1 MLRTIKRKIIFI
13 LLLLMVPF
21 ILNVMFL
28 FTTLKDLEND
38 GVAINLSGSQRMRTM
53 LLGMYTLD
61 YLDDIERGENTEK
74 SKEILTAEL
83 EKYKKIMDGLVEGD
97 KTLGLNKNSN
107 QDIVNE
113 VISADKNL
121 YNYIEPIEN
130 AINGNISEDLREHI
144 IANASPLK
152 NEINDIVLMYQKS
165 YDNKIKWLKIVEAS
179 MLIFGFVIFFV
190 SVMFSK
196 KLITTPVNNL
206 LSKMNDIAQGEG
218 DLTSRVNINTGDELE
233 SLGNAFNI
241 FVEKIQI
248 LINKLKEDIEFISTA
263 TYDIQGASDLV
274 NDGINNISNQV
285 NEVSDVAQTNA
296 GVSEEVNASIVE
308 LEHNAKNISDQMNEN
323 AKKSQEV
330 EKFTRLG
337 DQSVTEVLKSNNL
350 VMESNKN
357 TKKIINELRKS
368 SKNIG
373 DVVTLIKSIAEQTN
387 LLALNASIEAARAG
401 EQGKGFAV
409 VAEEVR
415 KLAEES
421 KTSVQSIVEA
431 IDYIQD
437 ASIKAVEAIEDGNV
451 KSNNSVERAKE
462 AKEQFE
468 KILESVYEIK
478 EFSRESAELSN
489 KQARI
494 TEEISN
500 ATDQVTQT
508 SVENA
513 ASVDEINSI
522 IVNQARSFTTIT
534 ENITRLNMQTNQL
547 KKLSDK
553 FKV

>member
-1 MLRTIKRKIIFI
+1 MLKTIKRKIIFI

-21 ILNVMFL
+21 ILNGIFL
-28 FTTLKDLEND
+28 FTTLKKLEND

-61 YLDDIERGENTEK
+61 YLDDIEERENTEK
-74 SKEILTAEL
+74 SKEVLKTEL
-83 EKYKKIMDGLVEGD
+83 KKYNQIMDGLAHGD
-97 KTLGLNKNSN
+97 ETLGLNKNSN
-107 QDIVNE
+107 QDLVNK
-113 VISADKNL
+113 VVSADKNL
-121 YNYIEPIEN
+121 HNYIEPIEN
-130 AINGNISEDLREHI
+130 AINGNISEDLRNHI
-144 IANASPLK
+144 IANALPLK
-152 NEINDIVLMYQKS
+152 NEINDIVLMYQKD
-165 YDNKIKWLKIVEAS
+165 YDDKIMWLKIVEIS
-179 MLIFGFVIFFV
+179 MLIFAFAIFFV
-190 SVMFSK
+190 SIMFSK

-206 LSKMNDIAQGEG
+206 LSKMNDIADGEG

-233 SLGNAFNI
+233 SLGNAFNS

-248 LINKLKEDIEFISTA
+248 LINELKKDIEFISNA

-274 NDGINNISNQV
+274 SSSINSISNQV
-285 NEVSDVAQTNA
+285 NEVSDVAQINA

-308 LEHNAKNISDQMNEN
+308 LEHNAKNISDQMDEN
-323 AKKSQEV
+323 AKKSYEV
-330 EKFTRLG
+330 EKFTKLG
-337 DQSVTEVLKSNNL
+337 DQSITEVLESNNL

-357 TKKIINELRKS
+357 TKEIIIELRRS
-368 SKNIG
+368 SEDIG
-373 DVVTLIKSIAEQTN
+373 NVVTLIKSIAEQTN

-401 EQGKGFAV
+401 EQGRGFAV

-421 KTSVQSIVEA
+421 KTSVESIVEA
-431 IDYIQD
+431 INYIQD
-437 ASIKAVEAIEDGNV
+437 ASKNAVEAIEDGNI

-468 KILESVYEIK
+468 KILKSVYEIK
-478 EFSRESAELSN
+478 EFSEESAHLSN
-489 KQARI
+489 KQAQI
-494 TEEISN
+494 TEGISN

-522 IVNQARSFTTIT
+522 IDNQVKSFSTIT
-534 ENITRLNMQTNQL
+534 ENISRLNMQTKQL
-547 KKLSDK
+547 KEISDK

>member
-1 MLRTIKRKIIFI
+1 MLKTIKRKIIFI

-74 SKEILTAEL
+74 SKEVLTTEL
-83 EKYKKIMDGLVEGD
+83 KKYNQIMDGLAHGD
-97 KTLGLNKNSN
+97 ETLGLNKNSN
-107 QDIVNE
+107 QDIVNK
-113 VISADKNL
+113 VVSADKNL
-121 YNYIEPIEN
+121 HNYIEPIEN
-130 AINGNISEDLREHI
+130 AINGNISEDLRNHI
-144 IANASPLK
+144 IANALPLK
-152 NEINDIVLMYQKS
+152 NEINDIVLMYQKD
-165 YDNKIKWLKIVEAS
+165 YDDKIMWLKIVEIS
-179 MLIFGFVIFFV
+179 MLIFAFAIFFV
-190 SVMFSK
+190 SIMFSK

-206 LSKMNDIAQGEG
+206 LSKMNDIADGEG

-233 SLGNAFNI
+233 SLGNAFNS

-248 LINKLKEDIEFISTA
+248 LINELKKDIEFISNA

-274 NDGINNISNQV
+274 SSSINSISNQV
-285 NEVSDVAQTNA
+285 NEVSDVAQINA

-308 LEHNAKNISDQMNEN
+308 LEHNAKNISDQMDEN
-323 AKKSQEV
+323 AKKSYEV
-330 EKFTRLG
+330 EKFTKLG
-337 DQSVTEVLKSNNL
+337 DQSITEVLESNNL

-357 TKKIINELRKS
+357 TKEIIIELRRS
-368 SKNIG
+368 SEDIG
-373 DVVTLIKSIAEQTN
+373 NVVTLIKSIAEQTN

-401 EQGKGFAV
+401 EQGRGFAV

-421 KTSVQSIVEA
+421 KTSVESIVEA
-431 IDYIQD
+431 INYIQD
-437 ASIKAVEAIEDGNV
+437 ASKNAVEAIEDGNI

-468 KILESVYEIK
+468 KILKSVYEIK
-478 EFSRESAELSN
+478 EFSEESAHLSN
-489 KQARI
+489 KQAQI
-494 TEEISN
+494 TEGISN
-500 ATDQVTQT
+500 ATNQVTQT

-522 IVNQARSFTTIT
+522 IDNQVKSFSTIT
-534 ENITRLNMQTNQL
+534 ENISRLNMQTKQL
-547 KKLSDK
+547 KEISDK